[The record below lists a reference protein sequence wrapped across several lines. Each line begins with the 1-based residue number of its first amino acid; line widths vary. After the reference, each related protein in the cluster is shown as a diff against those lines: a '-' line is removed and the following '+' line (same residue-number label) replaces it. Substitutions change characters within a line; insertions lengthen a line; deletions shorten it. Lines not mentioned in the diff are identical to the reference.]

1 MNNNARTLRVHAPAK
16 INLTLYVL
24 GQRPDGYHELATI
37 MVPLTLADELE
48 IIFKPQPVSDIR
60 IITAEPEL
68 QDPHTNLAALAA
80 AKFLQAGRLNAAVQL
95 KLKKNIPLGAG
106 LAGGSSDAAAVLRGL
121 QQLTAALEPEQL
133 RQLAEELGSDVPFCL
148 LNQPA
153 LATGRGEQLTP
164 LKNALPMEIVILK
177 PDFSLSTAAIFKAW
191 SPDPQAAPAG
201 HEAFLAAWE
210 LQDLKALCSYMHTH
224 LEATVRRR
232 YPEIETLKQHLLAAG
247 ALRAQMSGSGPSVF
261 GVFADAAAAR
271 QACRQFKNL
280 NALCLHTRTQVQQR
294 EADT

>member
-16 INLTLYVL
+16 INLTLDVL

-37 MVPLTLADELE
+37 MVPLALADELE

-121 QQLTAALEPEQL
+121 QQITAALEPEQL

-153 LATGRGEQLTP
+153 LATGRGEQLKP

-210 LQDLKALCSYMHTH
+210 LQDLKALCSYMHNH

-271 QACRQFKNL
+271 QFKNL

>member
-16 INLTLYVL
+16 INLTLDVL

-153 LATGRGEQLTP
+153 LATGRGEQLRP

-210 LQDLKALCSYMHTH
+210 LQDLKALCSYMHNH
-224 LEATVRRR
+224 LEATVSRR

-271 QACRQFKNL
+271 QFKNL

>member
-16 INLTLYVL
+16 INLTLDVL

-201 HEAFLAAWE
+201 QEAFLAAWE
-210 LQDLKALCSYMHTH
+210 LQDLKALCSYMHNH

-271 QACRQFKNL
+271 QFKNL

>member
-16 INLTLYVL
+16 INLTLDVL

-37 MVPLTLADELE
+37 MVPLALADELE

-153 LATGRGEQLTP
+153 LATGRGEQLRP

-210 LQDLKALCSYMHTH
+210 LQDLKALCSYMHNH

-271 QACRQFKNL
+271 QFKNL

>member
-16 INLTLYVL
+16 INLTLDVL

-210 LQDLKALCSYMHTH
+210 LQDLKALCSYMHNH
-224 LEATVRRR
+224 LEATVSRR

-271 QACRQFKNL
+271 QFKNL

>member
-16 INLTLYVL
+16 INLTLDVL

-210 LQDLKALCSYMHTH
+210 LQDLKALCSYMHNH
-224 LEATVRRR
+224 LEATVSRR
-232 YPEIETLKQHLLAAG
+232 YSEIETLKQHLLAAG

-271 QACRQFKNL
+271 QFKNL

>member
-16 INLTLYVL
+16 INLTLDVL

-37 MVPLTLADELE
+37 MVPLALADELE

-210 LQDLKALCSYMHTH
+210 LQDLKALCSYMHNH
-224 LEATVRRR
+224 LEATVSRR

-261 GVFADAAAAR
+261 GVFADAAAD
-271 QACRQFKNL
+271 RQFKNL